1 MIVVWTLIF
10 SNAFA
15 LTIAALIIFV
25 DRVINRY
32 GPCKIVIN
40 GDKEFTGEG
49 GKTLLRMLFENKY
62 FIPSACGGKGTCGYC
77 KLKVVEGGG
86 GILPTESLILTEREQ
101 MENYRL
107 ACQLKVKEDLRIE
120 IPPEYL
126 EIQEYVGK
134 VENNELV
141 TSDITRMNIRLVDPT
156 TMDYKP
162 GQYIQIKIPADG
174 ATEFRAYS
182 MASNPD
188 EKGRVEINVKQIP
201 EGLGSTYIHDLEAG
215 EQIDFSGPYGDF
227 YLHTDSGREIVC
239 VAGGVGLA
247 PIKSIVM
254 YWEAHGLKRT
264 LWLFYGAR
272 TIDDLYDHE
281 YFRDL
286 DERFD
291 RFIYRPALSEPGE
304 EWTGETGFIHTVI
317 EKELPPEPSK
327 EAYLCGPPIMI
338 DAVTEVLVAKK
349 IPEERIWYDK
359 F

>member
-1 MIVVWTLIF
+1 MMFIRTLIF
-10 SNAFA
+10 TNAFA

-32 GPCKIVIN
+32 GACKITIN
-40 GDKEFTGEG
+40 DDKEFIGEG

-77 KLKVVEGGG
+77 KLRVVDGGG
-86 GILPTESLILTEREQ
+86 GVLPTEALILTEREQ
-101 MENYRL
+101 MENFRL
-107 ACQLKVKEDLRIE
+107 ACQLKVKEDLKIE

-126 EIQEYVGK
+126 EIQEYVGE
-134 VENNELV
+134 VEQNVLV
-141 TSDITRMNIRLVDPT
+141 TSDITRMNIRLVDPKS
-156 TMDYKP
+156 MNYKP
-162 GQYIQIKIPADG
+162 GQYIQIKVPAEG
-174 ATEFRAYS
+174 TPEFRAYS

-188 EKGRVEINVKQIP
+188 EKGTVEINVKQIP
-201 EGLGSTYIHDLEAG
+201 EGLGSTYVHNLKAG
-215 EQIDFSGPYGDF
+215 ERIDFSGPYGDF

-254 YWEAHGLKRT
+254 YWAAHRLKRT

-272 TIDDLYDHE
+272 TIKDLYDHE
-281 YFRDL
+281 YFEELNDTYDHFL
-286 DERFD
+286 
-291 RFIYRPALSEPGE
+291 YYPALSEPGKK
-304 EWTGETGFIHTVI
+304 WPGKTGFIHTVI
-317 EKELPPEPSK
+317 DNVLTPETAK

-338 DAVTEVLVAKK
+338 DAVTEVLVSKN
-349 IPEERIWYDK
+349 IPKERIWYDK